1 MKSYFRIVAVVAIIY
16 VIGVLLLIFFTENLT
31 SGKNGT
37 KGEVSAL
44 NDIAR
49 TAEANRNDLS
59 VLDEYT
65 FEFDYVIVDMTQNLL
80 YINSSRNLNQEK
92 ITVETAIQNRYP
104 YMYLKSGDKI
114 WGCLIELDD
123 GLSSVR
129 RIRNRFIIGISLAG
143 LVIIIAMAGFGLYIN
158 QNVIAPFRN
167 MKDFAGKV
175 AQGNL
180 DEPLAM
186 DRGNMFG
193 AFSESFDIM
202 REELAQS
209 RKRELELQKKERE
222 LVASLSH
229 DLKTPVTGIKLTAEL
244 MQMRLSVK
252 KEQNVDFNKENEDK
266 LSEGQAMISSE
277 EIDILSTDAEGIRQK
292 AEQIDALVSDLFT
305 TTLDDLGEFKV
316 SLNDEDSSVLTSLV
330 ESYDNKRLVT
340 SQMIPD
346 VVINIDKNRMGQV
359 IGNIISNSY
368 KYAGTRI
375 DISYR
380 LSEGYLEMEIK
391 DHGPG
396 VPSEELDLI
405 TNKFY
410 RGKDWQE
417 TDKDGNGL
425 GLYIAKTLMQKM
437 NGDLVAESD
446 GDGLAIT
453 LIIPLS

>member
-1 MKSYFRIVAVVAIIY
+1 MKSYIKIVIVVASVY
-16 VIGVLLLIFFTENLT
+16 LIGVILLIIVTGNLT
-31 SGKNGT
+31 SGNNGT

-49 TAEANRNDLS
+49 TAESNQVDLS
-59 VLDEYT
+59 VLDEYSYS
-65 FEFDYVIVDMTQNLL
+65 FDYVIVDMTQNIL
-80 YINSSRNLNQEK
+80 YASSARDLSQEK

-104 YMYLKSGDKI
+104 YIYLKSGDKI

-129 RIRNRFIIGISLAG
+129 RIRKRFIIGISLAG
-143 LVIIIAMAGFGLYIN
+143 LVIILAMAGFGLYIN
-158 QNVIAPFRN
+158 QNVIVPFRN

-193 AFSESFDIM
+193 SFSESFDIM

-252 KEQNVDFNKENEDK
+252 NEEN
-266 LSEGQAMISSE
+266 
-277 EIDILSTDAEGIRQK
+277 IDLLSTDAEGILQK
-292 AEQIDALVSDLFT
+292 AEQIDALVSDLFAS
-305 TTLDDLGEFKV
+305 TLDDLGEFKV
-316 SLNDEDSSVLTSLV
+316 SVNDEDSSVISSLV
-330 ESYDNKRLVT
+330 ESYDNRKLVT
-340 SQMIPD
+340 TEEIPK
-346 VVINIDKNRMGQV
+346 VVLSIDKNRMGQV

-368 KYAGTRI
+368 KYADTKI
-375 DISYR
+375 DILYR
-380 LSEGYLEMEIK
+380 LSDGYMEMEIK

-396 VPSEELDLI
+396 VPLEELDLI

-410 RGKDWQE
+410 RGKNWQD
-417 TDKDGNGL
+417 TDKAGNGL

-437 NGDLVAESD
+437 NGDLLAESD
-446 GDGLAIT
+446 GEGLSIT